1 MAEEGFVKVA
11 DVGELSPGDMKVVE
25 VGSEPVLV
33 ANVDGNIVACD
44 DTCTHALASLSE
56 GDLSGEEIEC
66 PLHGAAFN
74 VTTGEVLTPP
84 AEDKL
89 KTYEVRIDGGNVMVG
104 PAKE

>member
-1 MAEEGFVKVA
+1 M
-11 DVGELSPGDMKVVE
+11 P
-25 VGSEPVLV
+25 
-33 ANVDGNIVACD
+33 
-44 DTCTHALASLSE
+44 LASLSE

-89 KTYEVRIDGGNVMVG
+89 KTYEVRIDGGDVMVG

>member
-1 MAEEGFVKVA
+1 
-11 DVGELSPGDMKVVE
+11 
-25 VGSEPVLV
+25 
-33 ANVDGNIVACD
+33 
-44 DTCTHALASLSE
+44 
-56 GDLSGEEIEC
+56 LSGEEIEC

-89 KTYEVRIDGGNVMVG
+89 KTYEVRIDGGDVMVG